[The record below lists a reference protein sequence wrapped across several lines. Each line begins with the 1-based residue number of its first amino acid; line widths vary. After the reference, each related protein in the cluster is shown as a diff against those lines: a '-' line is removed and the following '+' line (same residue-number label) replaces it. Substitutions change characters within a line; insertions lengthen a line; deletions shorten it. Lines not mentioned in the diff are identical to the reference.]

1 MDTSK
6 LSRQAI
12 DAVRLVVAAL
22 VAVCGAV
29 PAFGVF
35 ADDVS
40 QAGENVIAIV
50 TALSGLAAIGLQW
63 GVVRKNVTPSSDPKT
78 DTGVPLEPVVRP

>member
-12 DAVRLVVAAL
+12 DTVRIIVAAL

-50 TALSGLAAIGLQW
+50 TALSGLAAIGLQF
-63 GVVRKNVTPSSDPKT
+63 GVVRKNVTPVSSPRLDDGT
-78 DTGVPLEPVVRP
+78 PLTPAGQ